1 MSSLKDIR
9 RTAEKLGVTK
19 LQRDSLLDT
28 FQKLAYSRNLDEYE
42 TNKKLLQD
50 KKISAADSYFRNS
63 WDSIKEQWVIG
74 LSESES
80 LGNRTN
86 NRVESLNQKI
96 KQVIDRNAKFDA
108 FAADLVNFL
117 HMHRTEINGK
127 ICKTVNKVSTKGASD
142 GTADGQCRHVC
153 TEYAYKLVEAQIQK
167 SKSVQVTET
176 WDQFSC
182 SSDNQ
187 EYSLTETSCT
197 CDFHKQYRLPCKH
210 VLAVRTRKDMNLF
223 SDDLID
229 SRWTKAKYLG
239 ILNQTA
245 TENEIQTVGTSP
257 ARKPSSQQERFRK
270 CFRIAQRIASV
281 TAEYTGTTY
290 DVKIN
295 QLQEL
300 LSAWENGQNIVLST
314 VENNNVDDIEP
325 QSAEI
330 EGAAAVASEPT
341 TESDDQNQNDES
353 DDVSNIATPQNVL
366 PTDNDEEL
374 VNDNTVQD
382 QVAAVTTENN
392 TTDTDAANMLLQ
404 LAAGAVATGRE
415 HESREN
421 LQTETVLPTTTTAR
435 ERTTNVLS
443 DIADI
448 ALPPRI
454 QKRGRPKGSELTVI
468 GLPKKRLKLHKSKC
482 VAFERMSD
490 IQKQIFRAFLVC

>member
-1 MSSLKDIR
+1 
-9 RTAEKLGVTK
+9 
-19 LQRDSLLDT
+19 
-28 FQKLAYSRNLDEYE
+28 
-42 TNKKLLQD
+42 
-50 KKISAADSYFRNS
+50 
-63 WDSIKEQWVIG
+63 
-74 LSESES
+74 
-80 LGNRTN
+80 
-86 NRVESLNQKI
+86 
-96 KQVIDRNAKFDA
+96 
-108 FAADLVNFL
+108 
-117 HMHRTEINGK
+117 MHRTEINGK

-142 GTADGQCRHVC
+142 GTADGQYRRVC

-187 EYSLTETSCT
+187 EYSVTETSCT

-210 VLAVRTRKDMNLF
+210 VLAVRTLKDMNLF

-229 SRWTKAKYLG
+229 SRWTKAKYLD

-300 LSAWENGQNIVLST
+300 FSAWENGQNIVLST

-374 VNDNTVQD
+374 VNDND
-382 QVAAVTTENN
+382 
-392 TTDTDAANMLLQ
+392 
-404 LAAGAVATGRE
+404 
-415 HESREN
+415 
-421 LQTETVLPTTTTAR
+421 
-435 ERTTNVLS
+435 
-443 DIADI
+443 
-448 ALPPRI
+448 
-454 QKRGRPKGSELTVI
+454 
-468 GLPKKRLKLHKSKC
+468 
-482 VAFERMSD
+482 
-490 IQKQIFRAFLVC
+490 

>member
-1 MSSLKDIR
+1 
-9 RTAEKLGVTK
+9 
-19 LQRDSLLDT
+19 
-28 FQKLAYSRNLDEYE
+28 
-42 TNKKLLQD
+42 
-50 KKISAADSYFRNS
+50 
-63 WDSIKEQWVIG
+63 
-74 LSESES
+74 
-80 LGNRTN
+80 
-86 NRVESLNQKI
+86 
-96 KQVIDRNAKFDA
+96 
-108 FAADLVNFL
+108 
-117 HMHRTEINGK
+117 MHRTEINGK

-142 GTADGQCRHVC
+142 GTADGQYRRVC

-176 WDQFSC
+176 LDQFSC

-187 EYSLTETSCT
+187 EYSVTETSCT

-229 SRWTKAKYLG
+229 SHWTKAKYLG

-257 ARKPSSQQERFRK
+257 ARKPCSQQERFRK

-281 TAEYTGTTY
+281 TAEYTGASY

-314 VENNNVDDIEP
+314 EENNNVDDIEP

-330 EGAAAVASEPT
+330 EGAAAVASEPM
-341 TESDDQNQNDES
+341 TESDDES

-374 VNDNTVQD
+374 VNDNTVQE

-392 TTDTDAANMLLQ
+392 TTDTDTANMLLQ
-404 LAAGAVATGRE
+404 LAAGAEATGRE

-421 LQTETVLPTTTTAR
+421 LQTEMVLLTTTTER
-435 ERTTNVLS
+435 ERTTNILS
-443 DIADI
+443 NIADI

-490 IQKQIFRAFLVC
+490 IQKQYFLLSWFVDQRVIDMCNRATLNSRG